1 MKRKEKDEK
10 RRIQRL
16 DNINPNLKEN
26 INYKFKISTKG
37 KFYKLSNLCRNNNY
51 NY

>member
-1 MKRKEKDEK
+1 MKREEYNDW
-10 RRIQRL
+10 I
-16 DNINPNLKEN
+16 NINPNLKEN